1 MGISIEFASPDIFYA
16 LACFTYIIVGI
27 TCGIIRWCHMC
38 HPYDK
43 QADFFYPARRQV
55 TFYFAATVL
64 QFPYILCPHDADL
77 WFYVRS
83 FGIIYYPMCAAM
95 MFHRYF
101 RLGHGNR
108 NWLSRFKFSISIGL
122 LVVLMLLSLFHTDD
136 TFSRNQLVW
145 ECVMGGISL
154 LLTMDFVIEGRW
166 LNHQIDNYHTQNY
179 SNDSDFPYAFAKKVI
194 YQPLGCF
201 LLMWIVFLTDSR
213 MVKMIVDL
221 LLAAWMLL
229 ILCMILHPNR
239 MIHSA
244 EVKEK
249 MEKLEAESLQLVQ
262 KEDEET
268 ENQVIAEDMVEGEK
282 GTSVKTERQIQ
293 PEEWDTVR
301 QEVLTIVSRR
311 YLEPSLK
318 RVEVIGDVR
327 KSTHSLA
334 GKFITEIGFYQLVN
348 AFRIR
353 HYEQLMQDAPAAMSQ
368 EMAAEK
374 CGFKNRWA
382 LSNACKRMKDFDYSL
397 IEEYL

>member
-249 MEKLEAESLQLVQ
+249 MEKFETESLQLVQ
-262 KEDEET
+262 KEAEET

-318 RVEVIGDVR
+318 RVEVIG
-327 KSTHSLA
+327 
-334 GKFITEIGFYQLVN
+334 
-348 AFRIR
+348 
-353 HYEQLMQDAPAAMSQ
+353 M
-368 EMAAEK
+368 
-374 CGFKNRWA
+374 
-382 LSNACKRMKDFDYSL
+382 
-397 IEEYL
+397 

>member
-1 MGISIEFASPDIFYA
+1 
-16 LACFTYIIVGI
+16 
-27 TCGIIRWCHMC
+27 
-38 HPYDK
+38 
-43 QADFFYPARRQV
+43 
-55 TFYFAATVL
+55 
-64 QFPYILCPHDADL
+64 
-77 WFYVRS
+77 
-83 FGIIYYPMCAAM
+83 
-95 MFHRYF
+95 
-101 RLGHGNR
+101 
-108 NWLSRFKFSISIGL
+108 
-122 LVVLMLLSLFHTDD
+122 
-136 TFSRNQLVW
+136 
-145 ECVMGGISL
+145 
-154 LLTMDFVIEGRW
+154 MDFVIEGRW

-262 KEDEET
+262 KEAEET
-268 ENQVIAEDMVEGEK
+268 ENQVIAEDIVEGEK

-353 HYEQLMQDAPAAMSQ
+353 HYEQLIQDAPAAMSQ

-382 LSNACKRMKDFDYSL
+382 LSNARKRMKDFDYSL
-397 IEEYL
+397 IEKYL

>member
-101 RLGHGNR
+101 RLGHGDR

-122 LVVLMLLSLFHTDD
+122 LIVLMLLSLFHTDD

-239 MIHSA
+239 IIHSA

-249 MEKLEAESLQLVQ
+249 MEKLEVESLQLVQ
-262 KEDEET
+262 KETEET
-268 ENQVIAEDMVEGEK
+268 ENQAIA
-282 GTSVKTERQIQ
+282 
-293 PEEWDTVR
+293 
-301 QEVLTIVSRR
+301 
-311 YLEPSLK
+311 
-318 RVEVIGDVR
+318 
-327 KSTHSLA
+327 
-334 GKFITEIGFYQLVN
+334 
-348 AFRIR
+348 
-353 HYEQLMQDAPAAMSQ
+353 
-368 EMAAEK
+368 
-374 CGFKNRWA
+374 
-382 LSNACKRMKDFDYSL
+382 
-397 IEEYL
+397 

>member
-101 RLGHGNR
+101 RPGHGNR
-108 NWLSRFKFSISIGL
+108 NWLSHFKFSISIGL

-179 SNDSDFPYAFAKKVI
+179 SNDNDFPYAFAKKVI

-249 MEKLEAESLQLVQ
+249 MEKLEAERLQLVQ
-262 KEDEET
+262 KKAEET

-282 GTSVKTERQIQ
+282 EHQ
-293 PEEWDTVR
+293 
-301 QEVLTIVSRR
+301 
-311 YLEPSLK
+311 
-318 RVEVIGDVR
+318 
-327 KSTHSLA
+327 
-334 GKFITEIGFYQLVN
+334 
-348 AFRIR
+348 
-353 HYEQLMQDAPAAMSQ
+353 
-368 EMAAEK
+368 
-374 CGFKNRWA
+374 
-382 LSNACKRMKDFDYSL
+382 
-397 IEEYL
+397 

>member
-38 HPYDK
+38 QPYDK

-136 TFSRNQLVW
+136 TFSRNRLAW
-145 ECVMGGISL
+145 ECAMGGISL
-154 LLTMDFVIEGRW
+154 LLTLDFVIEGRW

-262 KEDEET
+262 KEAEET
-268 ENQVIAEDMVEGEK
+268 ENQVIAEDMVEEEK

-293 PEEWDTVR
+293 PEEWDTVK
-301 QEVLTIVSRR
+301 QEGLQS
-311 YLEPSLK
+311 
-318 RVEVIGDVR
+318 
-327 KSTHSLA
+327 
-334 GKFITEIGFYQLVN
+334 
-348 AFRIR
+348 
-353 HYEQLMQDAPAAMSQ
+353 
-368 EMAAEK
+368 
-374 CGFKNRWA
+374 
-382 LSNACKRMKDFDYSL
+382 
-397 IEEYL
+397 

>member
-1 MGISIEFASPDIFYA
+1 MWHRQMVPHVPSLRQTGRLLLPCSPASD
-16 LACFTYIIVGI
+16 LL
-27 TCGIIRWCHMC
+27 
-38 HPYDK
+38 
-43 QADFFYPARRQV
+43 
-55 TFYFAATVL
+55 FAATVL

-136 TFSRNQLVW
+136 TFSRNRLAW
-145 ECVMGGISL
+145 ECAMGGISL

-201 LLMWIVFLTDSR
+201 LLMWIGFLTDSR
-213 MVKMIVDL
+213 MIKMIVDL
-221 LLAAWMLL
+221 LLAAWMLI

-249 MEKLEAESLQLVQ
+249 MGKLEAESLQLVQ
-262 KEDEET
+262 KEAEET

-282 GTSVKTERQIQ
+282 GTSMKTERQIQ
-293 PEEWDTVR
+293 PEEWDTVK

-318 RVEVIGDVR
+318 RVEVIGNVR

-382 LSNACKRMKDFDYSL
+382 LSNARKRMKDFDYSL
-397 IEEYL
+397 IEKYL

>member
-38 HPYDK
+38 QPYDK

-108 NWLSRFKFSISIGL
+108 NWLSRFKFSVSIGL

-179 SNDSDFPYAFAKKVI
+179 SNDSDFPYTFAKKVI

-262 KEDEET
+262 KEAEET

-282 GTSVKTERQIQ
+282 GHQ
-293 PEEWDTVR
+293 
-301 QEVLTIVSRR
+301 
-311 YLEPSLK
+311 
-318 RVEVIGDVR
+318 
-327 KSTHSLA
+327 
-334 GKFITEIGFYQLVN
+334 
-348 AFRIR
+348 
-353 HYEQLMQDAPAAMSQ
+353 
-368 EMAAEK
+368 
-374 CGFKNRWA
+374 
-382 LSNACKRMKDFDYSL
+382 
-397 IEEYL
+397 

>member
-101 RLGHGNR
+101 RPGHGNR
-108 NWLSRFKFSISIGL
+108 NWLSHFKFSISIGL

-154 LLTMDFVIEGRW
+154 LLTMDFV
-166 LNHQIDNYHTQNY
+166 T
-179 SNDSDFPYAFAKKVI
+179 KVDGSI
-194 YQPLGCF
+194 
-201 LLMWIVFLTDSR
+201 
-213 MVKMIVDL
+213 
-221 LLAAWMLL
+221 
-229 ILCMILHPNR
+229 
-239 MIHSA
+239 
-244 EVKEK
+244 
-249 MEKLEAESLQLVQ
+249 
-262 KEDEET
+262 
-268 ENQVIAEDMVEGEK
+268 
-282 GTSVKTERQIQ
+282 
-293 PEEWDTVR
+293 
-301 QEVLTIVSRR
+301 
-311 YLEPSLK
+311 
-318 RVEVIGDVR
+318 
-327 KSTHSLA
+327 
-334 GKFITEIGFYQLVN
+334 
-348 AFRIR
+348 IR
-353 HYEQLMQDAPAAMSQ
+353 
-368 EMAAEK
+368 
-374 CGFKNRWA
+374 
-382 LSNACKRMKDFDYSL
+382 
-397 IEEYL
+397 